1 VCGATGAAAYL
12 DWPWWLLDE
21 EVPGLSPV
29 RGQWRRQLLIASR
42 DATGVTC
49 WPGDL
54 GDGGMKARGRL
65 AFWTGWENLWDV
77 DRGW

>member
-42 DATGVTC
+42 DALIYITTRMG
-49 WPGDL
+49 
-54 GDGGMKARGRL
+54 
-65 AFWTGWENLWDV
+65 GWEWYLLLLSLFKLD
-77 DRGW
+77 DKQK